1 MRQQYLTL
9 DDVEIVGKTFLVRA
23 DMNSPID
30 MKTGK
35 VKSDIRIKL
44 HAKTIRELSDKG
56 AKIVV
61 LAHQGRK
68 GDLDFIPLRHH
79 SKILQRILSRP
90 IKYIKEVVGDDVF
103 QKIRDLKSGEIIILE
118 NIRFHP
124 DETKNKNF
132 KEHAKSELIRNLA
145 ESADIFVLDGFSV
158 SHRSH
163 ASIIGFTEVLPCV
176 AGRAMETELSIVD
189 NITKE
194 VKKPFLCFL
203 GGSKVEKGSD
213 FIEFLIHKEVDL
225 ILSGGLAGNLLL
237 HASGEDIGKTN
248 LEILEKKWL
257 LEHSSRMAKVL
268 DQNSEKIKLP
278 IDVAVK
284 LENGNRKE
292 QDISDLP
299 SEYPIYDIGSKTI
312 LNYAKYIKKSK
323 TIFVIGPL
331 GVYEEENFS
340 KGTFEVFNK
349 IAKSNTLSIASGGH
363 TIEALKIFNLV
374 DRFTYTSIAGGAFLE
389 YMMGKKLPGTEC
401 LRISAEKNRSLHFK
415 KI

>member
-9 DDVEIVGKTFLVRA
+9 EDVDIIGKTFLVRA

-68 GDLDFIPLRHH
+68 GDLDFIPLKDH
-79 SKILQRILSRP
+79 SEILERILSRP
-90 IKYIKEVVGDDVF
+90 VKYVKEVIGDNAF
-103 QKIRDLKSGEIIILE
+103 QEIRDLKTGEIIILE

-124 DETKNKNF
+124 DETLNKNF
-132 KEHAKSELIRNLA
+132 KEHGKSELIRNLT
-145 ESADIFVLDGFSV
+145 ELADIFVLDAFSV

-163 ASIIGFTEVLPCV
+163 ASVIGFTELLPCV
-176 AGRAMETELSIVD
+176 AGRAMETELSIID
-189 NITKE
+189 KITKS
-194 VKKPFLCFL
+194 VKKPFLCLL

-213 FIEFLIHKEVDL
+213 FIDFLITKEVDL

-237 HASGEDIGKTN
+237 YASGIDIGKTN

-257 LEHSSRMAKVL
+257 LEHSKRMAKVL

-284 LENGNRKE
+284 SKNGNRKE
-292 QDISDLP
+292 QDVSELP

-312 LNYAKYIKKSK
+312 MNYIKYIKKAK

-340 KGTFEVFNK
+340 KGTFEVFNE
-349 IAKSNTLSIASGGH
+349 IAKSNALSIASGGH
-363 TIEALKIFNLV
+363 TVEALKTFNLV
-374 DRFTYTSIAGGAFLE
+374 DEFTYTSIAGGAFLE

-401 LRISAEKNRSLHFK
+401 LRISAEKNKS
-415 KI
+415 

>member
-1 MRQQYLTL
+1 MRQRYLTL
-9 DDVEIVGKTFLVRA
+9 EDVDIIGKTFLVRA

-30 MKTGK
+30 MRTGR

-68 GDLDFIPLRHH
+68 GDLDFIPLRDH
-79 SKILQRILSRP
+79 SEILQRILNRP
-90 IKYIKEVVGDDVF
+90 VKYVKEIVGDSVF
-103 QKIRDLKSGEIIILE
+103 QKIRDLKKGEIIILE

-124 DETKNKNF
+124 DETINNNF

-145 ESADIFVLDGFSV
+145 ELADVFVLDGFSV

-163 ASIIGFTEVLPCV
+163 ASVIGFTEVLPCV
-176 AGRAMETELSIVD
+176 AGRVMETELSIMD
-189 NITKE
+189 KITKE
-194 VKKPFLCFL
+194 LKKPFLCFL

-213 FIEFLIHKEVDL
+213 FIDFLITKEVDL

-237 HASGEDIGKTN
+237 HASGVDIGKTN

-257 LEHSSRMAKVL
+257 LEHSKRMAKVL
-268 DQNSEKIKLP
+268 DKNPEKIKLP
-278 IDVAVK
+278 IDVAIK

-292 QDISDLP
+292 QNISDLP

-312 LNYAKYIKKSK
+312 LNYIKCIKKAK

-331 GVYEEENFS
+331 GVYEDNNFS

-349 IAKSNTLSIASGGH
+349 IAKSDAISIASGGH
-363 TIEALKIFNLV
+363 TVEALKIFDLV
-374 DRFTYTSIAGGAFLE
+374 DEFTYTSIAGGAFLE

-401 LRISAEKNRSLHFK
+401 LRISAEKNRT
-415 KI
+415 